1 MPRTLILSIIIAA
14 LLVAGCSQHIPVEL
28 DHAEDA
34 VMNAYRAGASR
45 TAAEKYDEA
54 QQSLSRGTALV
65 DSGDNEKAEEVLL
78 DAILKAHAAELA
90 AYSYQLESA
99 EEQLDSAEDYILRLE
114 EQRNVYFE
122 ALSKIYDEQKLSEI
136 RITGNN
142 RGYKPSS
149 NYRVRRGENLFA
161 IAARRKVYGD
171 ALLWPL
177 IYKANRD
184 QIKDPQQIYPGQ
196 VLSIPRDVTD
206 EEKEAARVTA
216 RESKIFQQSG
226 NGNGK
231 K

>member
-1 MPRTLILSIIIAA
+1 MQRTLIVYITLLTA
-14 LLVAGCSQHIPVEL
+14 LISGCSQHIPVEL
-28 DHAEDA
+28 DIAEDA
-34 VMNAYRAGASR
+34 VLNAYRAGASR
-45 TAAEKYDEA
+45 TATDKYDQA
-54 QQSLSRGTALV
+54 QQSLNQGTDLI
-65 DSGDNEKAEEVLL
+65 DSGDGEKARAVLL
-78 DAILKAHAAELA
+78 DTIIKAHEAELA
-90 AYSYQLESA
+90 AYIYQLEST

-136 RITGNN
+136 RISSTNN
-142 RGYKPSS
+142 RYKPSS
-149 NYRVRRGENLFA
+149 NYRVRSGENLFA
-161 IAARRKVYGD
+161 IAAKRKVYGD

-196 VLSIPRDVTD
+196 MLTIPRDVSA
-206 EEKEAARVTA
+206 EEKEEARATA

-226 NGNGK
+226 PSNGK